1 MLDSA
6 AAIDAPDPRR
16 AASIGDLGE
25 AAVVEATGLT
35 GRLFALAV
43 AGQATGARVV
53 ALLAL
58 AKDLTSAVEAA
69 RAEID
74 ACAIGAEIDGRIAAL
89 CAACRDC
96 ADVAADLE
104 TARAVGQ
111 STLEAWR
118 GDETVFAAEFDRRIG
133 LASLERRIATLSRIA
148 SALQLSSDLSA
159 RQLRSER
166 QVRKEL
172 DQVLDLVAAQV
183 LSDANAATPPAKAP
197 AQVRATAARKRPRR
211 SGKASSGGL
220 AASPA

>member
-6 AAIDAPDPRR
+6 PAIDAPDPRR

-25 AAVVEATGLT
+25 AAVVDATGLT

-53 ALLAL
+53 ALLAR
-58 AKDLTSAVEAA
+58 AKDLTTAVAAA

-74 ACAIGAEIDGRIAAL
+74 ACAIGAEIDARIAAL
-89 CAACRDC
+89 IAACRDC

-104 TARAVGQ
+104 KAKAVGQ
-111 STLEAWR
+111 STLAAWR
-118 GDETVFAAEFDRRIG
+118 GDETVFDAEFERRLG
-133 LASLERRIATLSRIA
+133 LASLERRIATLARVA
-148 SALQLSSDLSA
+148 AALQASSDLSA

-172 DQVLDLVAAQV
+172 DQVLDLVAAST
-183 LSDANAATPPAKAP
+183 LAAANAASPTKAP
-197 AQVRATAARKRPRR
+197 AQVRPTAPKRSRR
-211 SGKASSGGL
+211 SGKAAPGGL
-220 AASPA
+220 AATPA